1 MSGDKPA
8 VRDGETLDQ
17 ERERAWLMVQDYV
30 GRPMWWQRKFLTK
43 QYRWLVSYFEYWTS
57 PPPRE

>member
-1 MSGDKPA
+1 M
-8 VRDGETLDQ
+8 RDGETLDQ

-30 GRPMWWQRKFLTK
+30 GRPMWWRRRHMTK
-43 QYRWLVSYFEYWTS
+43 KERWLLSYFEYWTS